1 MNSPARVSISP
12 TSVTET
18 SKFRQSFFKRV
29 SRRFSLKR
37 RPKFTKRKRK
47 SDKGVGSSTN
57 VIQDIESKN
66 SFHDLSPT
74 NTEDFLSLTSHV
86 STNSA
91 ALKDGEINETDEDRH
106 GMIKVTLEERK
117 TNQSHTLIS
126 PLNDDDF
133 ITATSPSSTKTP
145 PFENEFVE
153 RNLEAEY
160 NVREVDWT
168 NDTVEMVKSIII
180 PSISGHDL
188 TRENTQQHSDTHRH
202 QNHSTP
208 RDVQNESDRKSS
220 FGFNDNKYDTRV
232 VEKKSAINHE
242 ETSLDDEGFCTPK
255 SFVTTGYESN
265 ILPRIEHSGGRV
277 ESLKDHAD
285 NSSGVQVSQGTM
297 HCITAMGED
306 DEQIEEFSDKS
317 ENEGDGTVVESFLHD
332 DVCDNESHQ
341 VEHIPTP
348 CENKNQELMNLRDRE
363 IYVNNNTSAVV
374 DEYPKSLNEPSV
386 ESQVQNTSSK
396 NLEPPIRDIIN
407 LDNNSRHAILSAKMS
422 CSPSHSNNNDAEKSI
437 STIST
442 IGIQYTTSAEGMILH
457 QRKGLRE
464 NMRVAII
471 AGNYMGKFGT
481 VVKFLPKKV
490 RVLIDNDKAR
500 CLSLKSIMPANI
512 DNDSTVNESK
522 RPIINLDNNSRHV
535 SLFTKASSHSN
546 NDDAEKSISTI
557 STIGIQYTTSA
568 EGMILHQ
575 RKGLREN
582 MRVAIIAGNY
592 MGKFGTVVKF
602 LPKKVRVLIDNDK
615 ARCLSLKSVMPAN
628 IDNDSTVNESKRL
641 SHQIEDRCNKGSK
654 NTNQFYHE
662 NEQVLKENLESSK
675 DIIIVNQEQV
685 VKQRAGSSQS
695 IRRAQDLRSTNTI
708 HEEIGGQHETTRSKN
723 VRKISECDN
732 ILNNLIF
739 PDRNEGGRLFGNGR
753 IMKSRLSNEDRK
765 ADTFLSYLIGNR
777 LVIIEIPLEN
787 KNNKVYDTFIEE
799 NGSGF
804 ELLSVKIQSDK
815 EKNFGIS
822 SNAKVAQFAY
832 AQVFGP
838 NIRSVNLE
846 DWLCRLGDFS
856 HLTQRKLVARLDLLQ
871 SPAYKF
877 KSGPKTGE
885 YGIIPLELSIFRE
898 IEEDGHVGCG
908 FICEDL
914 LFDIMGGKGALA
926 KRTICIQVRI
936 YIPTMGIYKGM
947 LMKKKMSSGSEILL
961 PLSMKKVDASR
972 HPDRDESSIL
982 LITQAGV
989 DQSQNCHYIGRLP
1002 SINKD
1007 AKAPP
1012 EKSFKPKELSKM
1024 ITRLFQAV
1032 GVPKAV
1038 IDEYRERSKRYN
1050 PNPSQ
1055 IDVIN
1060 HAYVRGVI
1068 DPTGLLPPD
1077 HVFLSG
1083 VKNEN
1088 TLGRTLFVTRSPCI
1102 RVADGRLL
1110 EVVRSKPKSMDT
1122 DSWNFLKNL
1131 PFGVIIFAKPK
1142 RGLKSTPELIANGD
1156 LDGDRFFCCWN
1167 KIILSHMTPD
1177 PIPIEKL
1184 DEKKKVLVNEDSD
1197 WWKKA
1202 QERMTD
1208 IVSIE
1213 GLNDLISKLY
1223 TLSEK
1228 AANKNEKD
1236 FMRDSDAGYFAEAFN
1251 NALEN
1256 GKHGTKIELPVHLH
1270 EKLPVKLRKFLV
1282 APTD

>member
-422 CSPSHSNNNDAEKSI
+422 CSPSHSNNN
-437 STIST
+437 
-442 IGIQYTTSAEGMILH
+442 
-457 QRKGLRE
+457 
-464 NMRVAII
+464 
-471 AGNYMGKFGT
+471 
-481 VVKFLPKKV
+481 
-490 RVLIDNDKAR
+490 
-500 CLSLKSIMPANI
+500 
-512 DNDSTVNESK
+512 
-522 RPIINLDNNSRHV
+522 
-535 SLFTKASSHSN
+535 
-546 NDDAEKSISTI
+546 DAEKSISTI